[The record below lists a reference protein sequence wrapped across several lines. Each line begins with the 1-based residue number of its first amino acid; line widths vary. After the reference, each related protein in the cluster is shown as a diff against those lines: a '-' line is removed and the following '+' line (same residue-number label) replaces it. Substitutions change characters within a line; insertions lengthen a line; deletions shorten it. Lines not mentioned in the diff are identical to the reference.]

1 MPYPEFL
8 GKPCWTL
15 DQVPKVISLT
25 AQTSSSS
32 AASFLAAHS
41 PFRRIT
47 DAKSTGVTMTEE
59 EVFTSIF
66 SRANR
71 SVQAFVK
78 GEPGTGKSH
87 LIRWLKERSDYRWN
101 KENTSAVKPRIVLV
115 TRGNG
120 SLKDALGQ
128 IVRQLGNEFDR
139 HLRLV
144 QGAIDRLSA
153 QTARAT
159 LLAELALEID
169 SRWVN
174 EHGRQPLDRSLRHL
188 GQALRSEGFGG
199 LMKREGGVIDQIIK
213 RLTDPSSV
221 DDREHYP
228 AFTNEDLHVS
238 PGAFSR
244 QTVSAEVYNFV
255 EDLSEEDDTRKKAV
269 EVLNIALRDAI
280 RATTGIKGN
289 DLLSIFTE
297 IRRQLGSKESLAVFI
312 EDVSVTGL
320 DQDVV
325 NAFEPRDEEKG
336 LCPMIAVL
344 GITENGW
351 QRLPDSQRQRATQVY
366 EVGGEGAQS
375 WASSRDEVAKFT
387 ARYLNAVRSTDA
399 ELEAIAESRFKG
411 DVSHSRCHDC
421 PCKSECHSVFGK
433 VTFEGGVEVGMF
445 PFSENAPHAL
455 LSKLTDARYRSQRG
469 LLDHVILKALEQ
481 SFDSLEAHRFPRLQ
495 VFQVEIPTPP
505 IWAGFVNRF
514 SSGAA
519 WDDERRQRLRFLA
532 SFWVESNNADEMA
545 TALQPFLAPL
555 GLPSF
560 SGSPVSHPLS
570 SVNASPK
577 SQNSVTAGTAKL
589 KVDTELDRLLG
600 LLDKWEHSSQP
611 LKEDS
616 KFRDLLGKFLRDCI
630 VWEDFLGIP
639 ITERK
644 RLIGGNTVPK
654 IEGQVANPTGRI
666 NFGFPRNTETR
677 ALIQSLLLLE
687 RSPSKTWNFSDAEIH
702 KRAVSR
708 WLRRHRRS
716 VVNSIQPTEPYLV
729 EQCLR
734 SAVQALALTAMLRD
748 RKRFSDNR
756 AERIQS
762 LLEAVWSGTE
772 RPVTVS
778 PELGVVVGDLE
789 QKHATLRSFVIQEV
803 GAGQGSA
810 DPKDFIN
817 PVPLLEL
824 LNDFERRF
832 CFEPPP
838 NSAQEGHWSTRFT
851 AIHPFC
857 MGAFE
862 SIPEK
867 LKKERRA
874 IGADLEKVQEFMK
887 DAGFVVDNPREN
899 IDACLTAVVEV
910 IELQHGAHRKPG
922 ILPIPNPEF
931 ENLWQGKHIQTSD
944 VRASW
949 GVALEN
955 AQTVYNATSVSD
967 VAVFNPSK
975 FKQCVESLRV
985 IEGHLN
991 SVEKQLQESETMGG
1005 PQGDTRT
1012 QLLAVLD
1019 KMASS
1024 LEAGEQVESDSE

>member
-1 MPYPEFL
+1 MPHPESV

-41 PFRRIT
+41 PFSRIT
-47 DAKSTGVTMTEE
+47 DGKSTGVTLTEE
-59 EVFTSIF
+59 EVFTAIF
-66 SRANR
+66 SRPNR

-101 KENTSAVKPRIVLV
+101 KESTSAAKPRIVLV

-128 IVRQLGNEFDR
+128 IVRQLGNEFER
-139 HLRLV
+139 HMSLV

-159 LLAELALEID
+159 LLAELALEVD

-221 DDREHYP
+221 DEREHYP
-228 AFTNEDLHVS
+228 AFTTEELRVS

-255 EDLSEEDDTRKKAV
+255 EDLSEEDDTREKAV

-289 DLLSIFTE
+289 DLLRIFTE

-325 NAFEPRDEEKG
+325 NAFEPRDEEEG
-336 LCPMIAVL
+336 LCPMVAVL

-366 EVGGEGAQS
+366 EVGGEGAQK
-375 WASSRDEVAKFT
+375 WASSREDVAKFT
-387 ARYLNAVRSTDA
+387 ARYLNAVRSTDD

-411 DVSHSRCHDC
+411 DVSHSRCQDC
-421 PCKSECHSVFGK
+421 PCKPECHSVFGK

-455 LSKLTDARYRSQRG
+455 LNKLTDARYRSQRG

-481 SFDSLEAHRFPRLQ
+481 SFDSLEAQRFPRAQ

-505 IWAGFVNRF
+505 IWSGFVNRF

-519 WDDERRQRLRFLA
+519 WDEERRQRLRFLA
-532 SFWVESNNADEMA
+532 SFWVAANNADEMA

-560 SGSPVSHPLS
+560 SGSPVSQPLN

-577 SQNSVTAGTAKL
+577 SQTSATLGTPKP
-589 KVDTELDRLLG
+589 KVDAELDRLLG
-600 LLDKWEHSSQP
+600 HLDKWEHNSQQ
-611 LKEDS
+611 LQEDS
-616 KFRDLLGKFLRDCI
+616 KFRGLLGKFLKDCI
-630 VWEDFLGIP
+630 KWEDFLGTP
-639 ITERK
+639 IAEK
-644 RLIGGNTVPK
+644 KHLIGGSTVPK
-654 IEGQVANPTGRI
+654 IEGQVAKPTGLL
-666 NFGFPRNTETR
+666 NFHFPRNTETR
-677 ALIQSLLLLE
+677 GLIQSLLLFD

-702 KRAVSR
+702 KRSVSR
-708 WLRRHRRS
+708 WLRKHRS
-716 VVNSIQPTEPYLV
+716 LVVNSIQPTEPQVV

-762 LLEAVWSGTE
+762 LLEAVWPGTE

-778 PELGVVVGDLE
+778 SELGDIVEDLE

-803 GAGQGSA
+803 GAGQGDA

-824 LNDFERRF
+824 LNDFEQRF

-838 NSAQEGHWSTRFT
+838 DSAKQGHWNPRFK

-862 SIPEK
+862 SIPER
-867 LKKERRA
+867 LKREKQA
-874 IGADLEKVQEFMK
+874 IGVHLETTRKFMN
-887 DAGFVVDNPREN
+887 DAGFVGGSPREN
-899 IDACLTAVVEV
+899 IEACLTDAVEV
-910 IELQHGAHRKPG
+910 IELQHGAHRRPG

-931 ENLWQGKHIQTSD
+931 EDLWQKKHIQTSD
-944 VRASW
+944 IRASW

-955 AQTVYNATSVSD
+955 AQAVFDATSLLE
-967 VAVFNPSK
+967 VAVFNPK
-975 FKQCVESLRV
+975 KLRQCVESLRV
-985 IEGHLN
+985 IERHLN
-991 SVEKQLQESETMGG
+991 RVDGQLQEIETMGG
-1005 PQGDTRT
+1005 PRGDTRT

-1019 KMASS
+1019 KMASH
-1024 LEAGEQVESDSE
+1024 LEPGEQVESDSE